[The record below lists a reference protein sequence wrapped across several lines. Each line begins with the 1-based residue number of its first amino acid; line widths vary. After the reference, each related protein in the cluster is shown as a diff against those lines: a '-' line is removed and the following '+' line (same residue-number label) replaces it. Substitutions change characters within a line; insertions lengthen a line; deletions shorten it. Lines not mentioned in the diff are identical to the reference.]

1 MPRRV
6 LTAAA
11 VLMLAAPVAWSAEEP
26 SRLRSELAIHQE
38 DLQTGR
44 EAAAQARSDIERLHA
59 ELEDLRAVQGAGG
72 AGSAGRKARLD
83 AIHEREAQLDA
94 EMDRNRTELANLL
107 GGLQL
112 YRLSAPPALL
122 TPASSAKDAVRAAIL
137 LHAMEPDLAVR
148 ARGYTLRAERI
159 AVLRRAVAASNADLF
174 ASESALAE
182 RRAEIET
189 LLAQSTDAER
199 RADQQVQSADAAAA
213 NLAGKL
219 RGLGMPVPVTQDRA
233 PSTLL
238 SPVQAT
244 LLRRFGDRSPGGQ
257 KSDGFTWQTAASAE
271 VRAPAGGV
279 VDFAGPLNGW
289 GTVLVLRVGGGYHL
303 VIAGLQA
310 ISAPAGRFVQAGQT
324 VGRMAADGQPELY
337 MEVRK
342 DGVPVDP
349 ARWLRPSALAR
360 AGAGASE

>member
-1 MPRRV
+1 MRR
-6 LTAAA
+6 LFTAAA
-11 VLMLAAPVAWSAEEP
+11 ILLLAAPIAWSAEEP
-26 SRLRSELAIHQE
+26 SQLRSELAIHQE
-38 DLQTGR
+38 DLQSGR
-44 EAAAQARSDIERLHA
+44 QAAAQARLDIERLQA

-94 EMDRNRTELANLL
+94 EMDRNRADLANLL

-112 YRLSAPPALL
+112 YGLSAPPALL
-122 TPASSAKDAVRAAIL
+122 TPAASARDAVRAAIL

-148 ARGYTLRAERI
+148 ARAYTLRAERM

-182 RRAEIET
+182 RRAELET
-189 LLAQSTDAER
+189 LLTQSRDAER
-199 RADQQVQSADAAAA
+199 HANQQVQSADAAAA
-213 NLAGKL
+213 TLAGKL
-219 RGLGMPVPVTQDRA
+219 RGLGMPVPTLQDRA

-238 SPVQAT
+238 SPVDAT
-244 LLRRFGDRSPGGQ
+244 LVRRFGERSPGGQ
-257 KSDGFTWQTAASAE
+257 RSDGFTWRTGVGAA

-310 ISAPAGRFVQAGQT
+310 ISAPAGRFIQAGQQI
-324 VGRMAADGQPELY
+324 GRMAADGQPELY

-360 AGAGASE
+360 ARVGASE